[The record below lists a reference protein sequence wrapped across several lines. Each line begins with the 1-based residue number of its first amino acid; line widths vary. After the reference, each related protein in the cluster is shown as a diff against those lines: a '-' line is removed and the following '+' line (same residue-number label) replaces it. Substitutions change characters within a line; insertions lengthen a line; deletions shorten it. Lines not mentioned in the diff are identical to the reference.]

1 MIRKYPPV
9 VKHRARASLALPLRP
24 DERAPLIDLLA
35 PNDSEFHIA
44 QILARAPILA
54 RILTSASHAPP
65 DPSDV
70 KTRPA
75 QIVSGRRGA
84 LGREPAHRT
93 PCTPLH
99 GPATAARATGG
110 GLSGRTGRAGPGR
123 VRDGSGPWC

>member
-9 VKHRARASLALPLRP
+9 VKHCARASLALPLRP

-54 RILTSASHAPP
+54 RILTSASLAPP
-65 DPSDV
+65 DPNDV
-70 KTRPA
+70 QTRPA

-84 LGREPAHRT
+84 LGREPAHRAPRHDT
-93 PCTPLH
+93 
-99 GPATAARATGG
+99 ARAGDSRTGD
-110 GLSGRTGRAGPGR
+110 RRRAVRPDQPGRAGPG
-123 VRDGSGPWC
+123 